1 MRSDEILQRVRLN
14 ATLEDTAADYP
25 DAILLGELNDSLFST
40 FSRMVVAA
48 RAGYWLKS
56 IDMTVT
62 SPNPKVALPGR
73 AISGAL
79 EGLQIGTGSPPYFT
93 RLAEVTQAHADSYE
107 LASTT
112 LGQPG
117 KFVMRGD
124 QAVLLPSPDATAYT
138 IRMWYY
144 LRPSRLVQQQSS
156 TLNAGVIRGLI
167 TARNV
172 SARTITVNAVPF
184 DQELVAAGVI
194 TPGAITSANQR
205 IDVVHPYGWHEL
217 ALVGATQTLAG
228 SVFTVGGTDDMNEI
242 QVGDYVRAAEQTDWP
257 CIPDE
262 FHRAVADVATVKILA
277 ERNMAQKAGDFA
289 SSVSADIARFQ
300 DLLLPRVKS
309 ESIVLRA
316 PRMGGRFA
324 WLR

>member
-1 MRSDEILQRVRLN
+1 VRLN
-14 ATLEDTAADYP
+14 ATLEDTAADYT
-25 DAILLGELNDSLFST
+25 DTILLNELNDSLMAT

-56 IDMTVT
+56 IDNTVT
-62 SPNPKVALPGR
+62 SPQPKIPLPGR

-79 EGLQIGTGSPPYFT
+79 EGLQIGVGASPFFMT
-93 RLAEVTQAHADSYE
+93 MAEIPNAHSDPWEAPSNQ
-107 LASTT
+107 
-112 LGQPG
+112 LGRPT

-124 QAVLLPSPDATAYT
+124 QAVLLPNPDSGVYT

-156 TLNAGVIRGLI
+156 TLNSGVIRGNV
-167 TARNV
+167 TAVNTG
-172 SARTITVNAVPF
+172 ARTITVGVVPF
-184 DQELVAAGVI
+184 DQEAVAAGVI
-194 TPGAITSANQR
+194 TPSAITSANQK
-205 IDVVHPYGWHEL
+205 IDVVHPFGWHEL

-228 SVFTVGGTDDMNEI
+228 SVFTVGGTADMSEI

-277 ERNMAQKAGDFA
+277 ERNMADKAKDFA
-289 SSVSADIARFQ
+289 QSVSADIQRFQ
-300 DLLLPRVKS
+300 DLLLPRVKA
-309 ESIVLRA
+309 ESIRIRA
-316 PRMGGRFA
+316 PRIGGWFR
-324 WLR
+324 